1 MRKTLILRGLLAVLC
16 LLVAAVTV
24 FRLNPWNIRGV
35 QPSELYLQYKDLPGI
50 QASFIKDKQINDSVT
65 VSVTL
70 LQATDSAWQQLM
82 DSIWSAIPS
91 REDRDFLMHQSPI
104 TTKYIPKGHL
114 NCPMDTASL
123 LNNDLIAIDINQ
135 NTVAIFHLDNES
147 QIPAIIR
154 HHLKEVKN
162 NKTTKK

>member
-1 MRKTLILRGLLAVLC
+1 MRKCTVISLLIILLAVGGAV
-16 LLVAAVTV
+16 LVKRCPRTV
-24 FRLNPWNIRGV
+24 PLEET
-35 QPSELYLQYKDLPGI
+35 SELYQRYADTEGI
-50 QASFIKDKQINDSVT
+50 VASFVQGYRLNDSVR
-65 VSVTL
+65 VDVTL
-70 LQATDSAWQQLM
+70 LQATDSAAWQQLM
-82 DSIWSAIPS
+82 DSIWSTIPS

-135 NTVAIFHLDNES
+135 NTVAIFHLDDES